1 MTTSHHTAAAD
12 QRVAQLVAARCCD
25 AFDPCDTCRVGRV
38 EVTVRR
44 HLTWVEQVEIAH
56 SPAGVVSVV

>member
-1 MTTSHHTAAAD
+1 MNASHHHTAAAD
-12 QRVAQLVAARCCD
+12 QRGAQLVRARCCD

-44 HLTWVEQVEIAH
+44 HLARVETAEV
-56 SPAGVVSVV
+56 PAFTCG